1 MTRVATTAMETGGRP
16 ARRILPI
23 AVLLI
28 GAFFVGIF
36 AASRLSSVLSA
47 ASAQT
52 IGWQLAVGI
61 GGPRFDPA
69 NAQTT
74 KVVNVEVQWPGCVET
89 QDYSW
94 LTPDVSYTPWSV
106 TITLRTSDAY
116 ARNPKCHATGPN
128 GLTMV
133 GYYLSAL
140 SYPVQ
145 LSEPLAGRALSDGSQ
160 FPAAARPYR

>member
-1 MTRVATTAMETGGRP
+1 MTRVVTTIMETGGRS

-23 AVLLI
+23 AALLV
-28 GAFFVGIF
+28 GAFFLGIF

-47 ASAQT
+47 ASSQT

-94 LTPDVSYTPWSV
+94 LTPEVSYTPWSV

-116 ARNPKCHATGPN
+116 ARNAKCHAKGSG
-128 GLTMV
+128 GLPMV

-145 LSEPLAGRALSDGSQ
+145 LSEPLAGRELSDGSQ
-160 FPAAARPYR
+160 FPASARPYR